1 MNTRLLK
8 GTLAAALAGVLLLAT
23 ACTTTGDTVGDRPI
37 DDKEAAKAN
46 VQLGMAYLQRGD
58 LPLAKEKLDRAEKQD
73 PRSFE
78 VHWAQAALNER
89 LNQPKEAERYYQ
101 SALKLAPNNGEV
113 SNTYATFLCRSGKVD
128 QALKLFDSAA
138 NNPLYSTPW
147 AASTNAAVCLRSDKR
162 DGDAVPYLE
171 RAIVRRP
178 DYAAAVV
185 ELADVQLALG
195 KPEAARAA
203 VDRFLGIG
211 RKSPDVY
218 LVGVRVALKQGD
230 KVMADT
236 LARLLRRDYPNS
248 PQASELQQL
257 MQPGPATPPP
267 ASASPPARP

>member
-1 MNTRLLK
+1 M
-8 GTLAAALAGVLLLAT
+8 
-23 ACTTTGDTVGDRPI
+23 
-37 DDKEAAKAN
+37 
-46 VQLGMAYLQRGD
+46 
-58 LPLAKEKLDRAEKQD
+58 
-73 PRSFE
+73 
-78 VHWAQAALNER
+78 HWAQAALNER

-101 SALKLAPNNGEV
+101 TALKLAPNNGEV
-113 SNTYATFLCRSGKVD
+113 SNTYATFLCRAGKVD

-178 DYAAAVV
+178 DYAPAVV

-195 KPEAARAA
+195 KPEAAKAA
-203 VDRFLGIG
+203 VDRYLGIG

-230 KVMADT
+230 RVMADT

-248 PQASELQQL
+248 PQAAELQQL
-257 MQPGPATPPP
+257 LQPGTAAPP
-267 ASASPPARP
+267 AAPPAARP

>member
-1 MNTRLLK
+1 MTTRFLK
-8 GTLAAALAGVLLLAT
+8 TTVMAAVAAAVLCG
-23 ACTTTGDTVGDRPI
+23 CTTTGDTVGDRPV
-37 DDKEAAKAN
+37 DPKEAAKAN
-46 VQLGMAYLQRGD
+46 VSLGMAYMQNNNLV
-58 LPLAKEKLDRAEKQD
+58 LAKEKLDRAEKQD

-89 LNQPKEAERYYQ
+89 LGQPAEADRHYQ
-101 SALKLAPNNGEV
+101 TALKLAPNNGEV

-147 AASTNAAVCLRSDKR
+147 AAATNAAVCLRSDKR

-171 RAIVRRP
+171 RAILRRP
-178 DYAAAVV
+178 DYAPAVV
-185 ELADVQLALG
+185 ELADVQLELG
-195 KPEAARAA
+195 RPEAAKVA
-203 VDRFLGIG
+203 VDRFLAIG

-230 KVMADT
+230 RVTADT
-236 LARLLRRDYPNS
+236 LARMLRRDFPNS

-257 MQPGPATPPP
+257 MQPASGATAPV
-267 ASASPPARP
+267 ARP

>member
-1 MNTRLLK
+1 ML
-8 GTLAAALAGVLLLAT
+8 ALAGCAGSSERVKKK
-23 ACTTTGDTVGDRPI
+23 
-37 DDKEAAKAN
+37 DDASN
-46 VQLGMAYLQRGD
+46 YNMQLGMAYLNQGD
-58 LPLAKEKLDRAEKQD
+58 LGLAKEKLDRAEKQD

-89 LNQPKEAERYYQ
+89 LNQPREAERYYQ
-101 SALKLAPNNGEV
+101 SALKLAPNNAEV
-113 SNTYATFLCRSGKVD
+113 SNTYATFLCRAGKVD

-178 DYAAAVV
+178 DYAPAVV

-195 KPEAARAA
+195 KPEAAKAA
-203 VDRFLGIG
+203 VDRYLGIG

-230 KVMADT
+230 RVMADT

-248 PQASELQQL
+248 PQAAELQQL
-257 MQPGPATPPP
+257 LQPGTAAPP
-267 ASASPPARP
+267 AARP